1 MVRACSCPRCS
12 LSGSGCSSYGWCPAS
27 RAGVRGRAQA
37 WYVRGPDK
45 GSARLPP
52 ARSAFA
58 SVLQQGKA
66 RRFALVW
73 ESSGESRINAP
84 MQKNRRRHNKSARTS
99 LLSVLLL
106 LSLAACGEGQNES
119 KAPKVDEEA
128 ALLKDIQRA
137 MPELERRLRE
147 RMSVQDGLILVIDPE
162 ETSSSSY
169 VLPTN
174 SPWVISCGFGLS
186 VVFGTAVSGDGSGVD
201 NDVKIHLTQRL
212 VTEDACSVLAPQLG
226 RRVRDML

>member
-1 MVRACSCPRCS
+1 M
-12 LSGSGCSSYGWCPAS
+12 
-27 RAGVRGRAQA
+27 
-37 WYVRGPDK
+37 
-45 GSARLPP
+45 
-52 ARSAFA
+52 
-58 SVLQQGKA
+58 
-66 RRFALVW
+66 
-73 ESSGESRINAP
+73 
-84 MQKNRRRHNKSARTS
+84 SARTS

-106 LSLAACGEGQNES
+106 LSLAACGEGQNKS

-162 ETSSSSY
+162 GLVTSY

-186 VVFGTAVSGDGSGVD
+186 VVFGTAVSGDGSSVD
-201 NDVKIHLTQRL
+201 NDVKIHLTQSL
-212 VTEDACSVLAPQLG
+212 VTQDACSVLAPQLG
-226 RRVRDML
+226 RRVRDMLREH